1 MTTDGPGPWWSRRR
15 SRIRAQ
21 WPTRLPG
28 IRFCARGTLTYW
40 THANIKAGG
49 TATARA
55 AARLALDELGRGI
68 TQNHMPE
75 QLTTAQESL
84 TLAAAHW
91 HTPKD
96 TSGLCLKAHITLLL
110 TEQDANRAQRY
121 QDALRE
127 VTLQV
132 AQEHERRE
140 RFRQAVFN
148 SPDATR
154 IWWLDRHLDD
164 LESLDWDLFKEKILP
179 LVGAAD
185 DVQSKAERMAHTL
198 LYVWEKLGND
208 PGQHARFTTTV
219 HTVLDQMGWN
229 DALAWPAPG
238 EPSAADASESV
249 RDDGAE
255 PRPVS
260 EAGTAR

>member
-28 IRFCARGTLTYW
+28 IRFCARGTLTYRA
-40 THANIKAGG
+40 HANIKADG

-96 TSGLCLKAHITLLL
+96 TPGLWLKAHITLLL
-110 TEQDANRAQRY
+110 TEQDGNRAQRY

-127 VTLQV
+127 VTLQL
-132 AQEHERRE
+132 AQEYERRE
-140 RFRQAVFN
+140 RFRHAVFD

-185 DVQSKAERMAHTL
+185 DIQSKAERMAHTL
-198 LYVWEKLGND
+198 LYVWEKLGDN

-219 HTVLDQMGWN
+219 RTVLDQMGWN
-229 DALAWPAPG
+229 DAPAWLTPG
-238 EPSAADASESV
+238 EPPAADS
-249 RDDGAE
+249 
-255 PRPVS
+255 PVS
-260 EAGTAR
+260 VSDGREPPPVTEAGTAR

>member
-1 MTTDGPGPWWSRRR
+1 MTIDGPGPWWSRRR

-28 IRFCARGTLTYW
+28 IRFCARGTLAYRVPAPLKT
-40 THANIKAGG
+40 AG
-49 TATARA
+49 TAAARA

-68 TQNHMPE
+68 TECHMPE
-75 QLTTAQESL
+75 QLATAQARL

-91 HTPKD
+91 HTPED
-96 TSGLCLKAHITLLL
+96 TPGLWLKARITLML
-110 TEQDANRAQRY
+110 TEQDADRAQRH

-127 VTLQV
+127 VTLQL

-140 RFRQAVFN
+140 RFRQAVFDT
-148 SPDATR
+148 PDTTR

-164 LESLDWDLFKEKILP
+164 LDSLDWNVFKEKILP

-185 DVQSKAERMAHTL
+185 DIQSKAERIAQTL
-198 LYVWEKLGND
+198 LYVWEKLGDN

-219 HTVLDQMGWN
+219 RTVLDQMGWN
-229 DALAWPAPG
+229 DAIALLAPG
-238 EPSAADASESV
+238 EPSAAGSPESG
-249 RDDGAE
+249 RGDGGE
-255 PRPVS
+255 PRLVA

>member
-1 MTTDGPGPWWSRRR
+1 MTTDGPGPWWSRRH

-28 IRFCARGTLTYW
+28 IRFCARGTLTYRA
-40 THANIKAGG
+40 HANIEADG
-49 TATARA
+49 TA
-55 AARLALDELGRGI
+55 AARLALDELGRSI

-96 TSGLCLKAHITLLL
+96 TPGLWLKAHITLLL

-121 QDALRE
+121 QDAIRE

-132 AQEHERRE
+132 AQDDERRE

-148 SPDATR
+148 SPDTTR
-154 IWWLDRHLDD
+154 IWWLDHHLDD
-164 LESLDWDLFKEKILP
+164 LGSLDWDLYKEKILP
-179 LVGAAD
+179 IVGAGD
-185 DVQSKAERMAHTL
+185 DIQFKAERMAHAL

-219 HTVLDQMGWN
+219 RTVLDQMGWN
-229 DALAWPAPG
+229 DAPSWPAPG
-238 EPSAADASESV
+238 EPPAADSPMSV
-249 RDDGAE
+249 SDGGE
-255 PRPVS
+255 PLPVT

>member
-28 IRFCARGTLTYW
+28 IRFCARGTLTYR

-49 TATARA
+49 AATARA

-75 QLTTAQESL
+75 QLTSAQEDL

-96 TSGLCLKAHITLLL
+96 TPGLWLKAHITLLL
-110 TEQDANRAQRY
+110 TEQDADRAQRY

-132 AQEHERRE
+132 ALEHERRD

-185 DVQSKAERMAHTL
+185 DVQSKAERIAHTL
-198 LYVWEKLGND
+198 LYVWEKLGSD

-219 HTVLDQMGWN
+219 RTVLDQMGWN

-249 RDDGAE
+249 RDEGAE

>member
-1 MTTDGPGPWWSRRR
+1 MTTDGPGPWWKRRR

-28 IRFCARGTLTYW
+28 IRFCARGTLTYQ
-40 THANIKAGG
+40 AQADAKAGD
-49 TATARA
+49 TATTRA

-75 QLTTAQESL
+75 QLTTAQEGL

-91 HTPKD
+91 HTPKGAP
-96 TSGLCLKAHITLLL
+96 GLWLKAHITLLL
-110 TEQDANRAQRY
+110 TEQDAIRAQRY
-121 QDALRE
+121 QDAIRE
-127 VTLQV
+127 VTLQI

-140 RFRQAVFN
+140 RFRHAVFS

-154 IWWLDRHLDD
+154 IWWLDRHLDA

-185 DVQSKAERMAHTL
+185 DIQSKAERIAHTL
-198 LYVWEKLGND
+198 LHIWEKLGND
-208 PGQHARFTTTV
+208 PGQHARFTATV

-229 DALAWPAPG
+229 DAPAWPVVG
-238 EPSAADASESV
+238 EPSADDSAESV

-255 PRPVS
+255 PGPVAQ
-260 EAGTAR
+260 AGAA